1 MVQSHRMLQCSGVKC
16 SLKVQWILGK
26 IILTWNVWWLLIVD
40 DILEIQSWY
49 YSTLEMVNSG
59 WWWSKNP
66 NFKRETPE
74 RQLPHKKEE
83 DCEYPRWSILE
94 MLKSI
99 VIMFQQARFQSSRLP
114 IVHGYE
120 WMYGRS
126 WRRREGII
134 ASDLVVVLFCS
145 SNLFLSI
152 QLKWGMGVGGGV
164 WLSSLYWVG
173 VCIMYVVQCKKKYVL
188 KN

>member
-1 MVQSHRMLQCSGVKC
+1 MNTQKNHFDLKC
-16 SLKVQWILGK
+16 MM
-26 IILTWNVWWLLIVD
+26 IVD
-40 DILEIQSWY
+40 CWWYFRNPKFILLYSWNG
-49 YSTLEMVNSG
+49 EQGMMMFEG
-59 WWWSKNP
+59 SKNP
-66 NFKRETPE
+66 NFKGETPE

-126 WRRREGII
+126 GRRREGII
-134 ASDLVVVLFCS
+134 ASDLVVVLSCS

>member
-1 MVQSHRMLQCSGVKC
+1 MYDDC
-16 SLKVQWILGK
+16 
-26 IILTWNVWWLLIVD
+26 WLLMIFWKSKAHITLLLEWWTGD
-40 DILEIQSWY
+40 D
-49 YSTLEMVNSG
+49 EMMMFEG
-59 WWWSKNP
+59 SKNP
-66 NFKRETPE
+66 NFKGETLE

-99 VIMFQQARFQSSRLP
+99 VIIFQQARFQSSRLP
-114 IVHGYE
+114 IVHG

-126 WRRREGII
+126 GRRREGII

-164 WLSSLYWVG
+164 RLSSLYWVG
-173 VCIMYVVQCKKKYVL
+173 VCIMYVVQCEKKYVL